1 MEKTKANFKQKSF
14 STNGYTYTDGKREI
28 MLEKGE
34 DILFITMI
42 IKHLCF
48 TKKKP
53 LKSAKFSR
61 LENY

>member
-1 MEKTKANFKQKSF
+1 MGGKANFKQKSF
-14 STNGYTYTDGKREI
+14 SANRYTYTDGNREI
-28 MLEKGE
+28 MLEKEG
-34 DILFITMI
+34 DTLFITMI

-53 LKSAKFSR
+53 LKGAKFFR